1 LRFHAA
7 LLGEEDQYFAAEERI
22 EGQRTGL
29 RPQVLFAAAIIT
41 MIKMIINVKEKTR
54 MNIST
59 LLLIIV
65 AIALLG
71 ISVYCLLSYIKER
84 RATHFKSFRHR

>member
-1 LRFHAA
+1 
-7 LLGEEDQYFAAEERI
+7 
-22 EGQRTGL
+22 
-29 RPQVLFAAAIIT
+29 
-41 MIKMIINVKEKTR
+41 

-65 AIALLG
+65 AIDLLG